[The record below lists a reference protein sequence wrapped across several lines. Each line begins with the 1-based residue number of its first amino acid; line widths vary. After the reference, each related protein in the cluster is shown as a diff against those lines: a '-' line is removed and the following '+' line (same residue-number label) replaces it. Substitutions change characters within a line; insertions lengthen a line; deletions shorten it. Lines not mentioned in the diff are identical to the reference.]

1 MKFVITDVSV
11 LFDLYKL
18 KILHFFFNQDWD
30 IYTTDFVYD
39 EIVNIEQIIE
49 FQEYV
54 EKSLLKIITISAEE
68 TEQIEAMIL
77 SRRNRSFPDRSIL
90 WKATQLG
97 AVLLT
102 CDKALRREADV
113 RKLEVHGTLWIIEQ
127 LVQDNIITKNQAI
140 QLLNQL
146 LQFNVRA
153 PINEIKRLKNK
164 WK

>member
-1 MKFVITDVSV
+1 MKLVITDVSV

-30 IYTTDFVYD
+30 IYTTDFVYN

-68 TEQIEAMIL
+68 TKQIEAMIL
-77 SRRNRSFPDRSIL
+77 SRINRSFPDRSIL
-90 WKATQLG
+90 WKAIQLD

-102 CDKALRREADV
+102 CDKSLRKEADL
-113 RKLEVHGTLWIIEQ
+113 KKIEVHGTLWIIEQ
-127 LVQDNIITKNQAI
+127 LVGNGIITKNNGI

-146 LQFNVRA
+146 LQSNARA
-153 PINEIKRLKNK
+153 PKNEIKRLENK